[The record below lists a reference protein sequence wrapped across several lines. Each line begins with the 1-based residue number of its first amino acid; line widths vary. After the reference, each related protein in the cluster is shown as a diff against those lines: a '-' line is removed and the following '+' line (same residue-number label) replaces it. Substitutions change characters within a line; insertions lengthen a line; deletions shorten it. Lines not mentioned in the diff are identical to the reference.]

1 MELTS
6 HCRICHRP
14 EDASMPLRSIYSSD
28 ESEEIVKM
36 MEELNGGQ
44 LIVDELRSSEI
55 CATCLQKVHI
65 GYAIQ
70 RQIREA
76 EATPATSSTEL
87 VLPSGTVVKV
97 EDVFIEE
104 EEENDGYEYEFLEDE
119 YLEEDQAE
127 PVQRVVRG
135 RFFIMP
141 KEEVVR
147 GVVEHVEGYREVQ
160 VEGDRCCGC
169 SFVGVNRKELLQHS
183 DKAHV
188 IDSVGSG
195 NYCPIC
201 FGKFAREETLTRHI
215 DECRSR
221 SIFVCGRC
229 NRYFNRRGKIER
241 HLVGCRAENVVV
253 PGEEAEE
260 SDTME
265 IEFATGSEWE
275 EEEEFKQV
283 EEKLRRKVAPKL
295 RNVVDTFQ
303 YVKLHGERCCGCDF
317 FCEKREE
324 LFRHA
329 REVHEAVE
337 GLESLL
343 KCSICCVEFEDN
355 PKLQQHINFNTS
367 KELLICTICDEAFSG
382 TGHLLYHQEMSLSH
396 KDLCVAQKAQILELK
411 DKSVREELVRLS
423 SNDKDPTRH
432 RNNNR
437 SITRHRHLSLPEPC
451 FITDIDDFLNYQII
465 TVSGERC
472 CGCGQFF
479 QTFKE
484 LVEHG
489 RREHLLEHPE
499 ATGGYQCDICF
510 SRFIHCRICQHP
522 EDPSVPL
529 RSIYSSDESE
539 EIVKMMKELNG
550 GQLIVDELRSSEIC
564 ATCLQKV
571 RIGYAIQRQIREAEA
586 TPTTSSTELVLPS
599 GTVVKVEDVFIE
611 EEAEEEEDGYE
622 YEFLEDEYLEEDQ
635 AEPVQRVVRGRFFI
649 MPKEEVVRGVVEH
662 VEGYREVQVEGDR
675 CCGCSFVGLNRKELL
690 QHSDKAHVIDSVGS
704 GNYCPI
710 CFGKFAREETLTRHI
725 DECRSRSIFV
735 CGRCNRY
742 FNRRGKIERHLVG
755 CRAENVVVPGEEAE
769 ESDTMEIEFATGSEW
784 EEEEE
789 FKPVETNYEES
800 RSKYECGDLQQHIN
814 FNTSKELLICTIC
827 DEAFSGTGH
836 LLYHQETSLSHKDLC
851 VAQKAQILELKDKSV
866 REELVRLSSNDKDPT
881 RHRNNNR
888 SITRHRHLSL
898 PEPCFITDIDDF
910 LNYQI
915 ITVSGER
922 CCGCGQFFQTFKEL
936 VEHGRREHLLEH
948 PEATGGYQC
957 DICFSRFM
965 YDRGLILHQSTR
977 RSLYKMYHCT
987 ICNLVFSKQYSITKH
1002 LQSAPNHN
1010 LEQTPKPTQN
1020 QFHCCFPKCAPTFPS
1035 EDLLLEHC
1043 ITEHAGKR
1051 RENES
1056 ERTNEANV
1064 CAGCLKSFENT
1075 TTLVWHRTM
1084 RFTKRYTCRFCPL
1097 EFTRW
1102 PAFRDHENQVHLGK
1116 SIHFPCE
1123 TCGKLFRTAHSL
1135 KAHALIHSEARS
1147 EVCDECGAAFRNK
1160 GVLKRHKRAVH
1171 AAEFRFDCG
1180 DCGKK
1185 FPTREQM
1192 QAHSRVHTGVKP
1204 YPCRFCERAFKHF
1217 TDRKRHEMST
1227 HTGERPY
1234 KCAHCS
1240 AAYIRNRELVIH
1252 LQKHNGEGKDGD
1264 GEVQ

>member
-1 MELTS
+1 MEPTS

-14 EDASMPLRSIYSSD
+14 EDPSVPLRSIYSSD

-36 MEELNGGQ
+36 LEELNGGQ

-104 EEENDGYEYEFLEDE
+104 EEEDDGYEYEFLEDE
-119 YLEEDQAE
+119 YLEEDQPE

-241 HLVGCRAENVVV
+241 HLAGCKAEEVAV

-265 IEFATGSEWE
+265 IEFETGSEWE
-275 EEEEFKQV
+275 EEEEFKPV
-283 EEKLRRKVAPKL
+283 EDKLRRKVVPKL
-295 RNVVDTFQ
+295 RNVVDVRFSEGLRIDNLQESQIVTRITFQTFQ

-329 REVHEAVE
+329 REAHEAVE

-355 PKLQQHINFNTS
+355 RKLQQHINFTTS

-382 TGHLLYHQEMSLSH
+382 TGHLLYHQETSLSH
-396 KDLCVAQKAQILELK
+396 KDLCVAQKAPILELK
-411 DKSVREELVRLS
+411 DKSIREELVRLS

-451 FITDIDDFLNYQII
+451 FITDIDDFPNYQII

-489 RREHLLEHPE
+489 RRDHLLEHPE
-499 ATGGYQCDICF
+499 A
-510 SRFIHCRICQHP
+510 
-522 EDPSVPL
+522 
-529 RSIYSSDESE
+529 
-539 EIVKMMKELNG
+539 
-550 GQLIVDELRSSEIC
+550 
-564 ATCLQKV
+564 A
-571 RIGYAIQRQIREAEA
+571 
-586 TPTTSSTELVLPS
+586 
-599 GTVVKVEDVFIE
+599 
-611 EEAEEEEDGYE
+611 
-622 YEFLEDEYLEEDQ
+622 
-635 AEPVQRVVRGRFFI
+635 
-649 MPKEEVVRGVVEH
+649 
-662 VEGYREVQVEGDR
+662 
-675 CCGCSFVGLNRKELL
+675 
-690 QHSDKAHVIDSVGS
+690 
-704 GNYCPI
+704 
-710 CFGKFAREETLTRHI
+710 
-725 DECRSRSIFV
+725 
-735 CGRCNRY
+735 
-742 FNRRGKIERHLVG
+742 
-755 CRAENVVVPGEEAE
+755 
-769 ESDTMEIEFATGSEW
+769 
-784 EEEEE
+784 
-789 FKPVETNYEES
+789 
-800 RSKYECGDLQQHIN
+800 
-814 FNTSKELLICTIC
+814 
-827 DEAFSGTGH
+827 
-836 LLYHQETSLSHKDLC
+836 
-851 VAQKAQILELKDKSV
+851 
-866 REELVRLSSNDKDPT
+866 
-881 RHRNNNR
+881 
-888 SITRHRHLSL
+888 
-898 PEPCFITDIDDF
+898 
-910 LNYQI
+910 
-915 ITVSGER
+915 
-922 CCGCGQFFQTFKEL
+922 
-936 VEHGRREHLLEH
+936 
-948 PEATGGYQC
+948 GGYQC

-977 RSLYKMYHCT
+977 RSLDKMYHCT

-1010 LEQTPKPTQN
+1010 LEQTPKPNPN

-1043 ITEHAGKR
+1043 ISEHAGKR

-1123 TCGKLFRTAHSL
+1123 TCGKLFRNAHSL
-1135 KAHALIHSEARS
+1135 KAHGLIHSEARS

-1171 AAEFRFDCG
+1171 AAEFRFDCV

-1252 LQKHNGEGKDGD
+1252 LQKHNGEGKG
-1264 GEVQ
+1264 GEVEGQ